1 MENLDLYKVVY
12 KPEESDGVY
21 AISLVEDPA
30 MEKFFIA
37 LSKEQ
42 EEVKLAVEGEKRL
55 ITGPV
60 LIPNKKILRFDKRSN
75 TEYNMV
81 FEEKEIRLFSQDF
94 MKNDYQHNSTIGHDE
109 NAAIQ
114 NLTFV
119 ESWIIE
125 DSNNDKAN
133 ALGFKD
139 LPVGTWMA
147 SAYVED
153 NDTWDLIK
161 SKKVRG
167 FSIDSILNMK
177 KIEMSITKKNKEQMN
192 LLKELSRI
200 VGKLTADVNLGSVE
214 TPEGTLFSETYSVG
228 ETLTLDKNDGNGP
241 MPLANIEIVVE
252 GKSIITDDMGVII
265 SAEPVAVEEVAAE
278 ATEEALAEELLSL
291 AEETAAIEEEVAVE
305 AASIEEEIA
314 SDAIESIMEDIIES
328 VAEGMP
334 AESIDYKALIENIT
348 KQLQDVLNQ
357 NVALQAQVE
366 ELSKQP
372 AAVKLGANETKT
384 SAKET
389 TMERLSRIVAEN
401 KNKK

>member
-1 MENLDLYKVVY
+1 MDNLELYKVVY
-12 KPEESDGVY
+12 NPAESEGVY

-60 LIPNKKILRFDKRSN
+60 LIPNKKILRFDKGSN
-75 TEYNMV
+75 TEYNLV
-81 FEEKEIRLFSQDF
+81 FGENEIRMFSQDF

-114 NLTFV
+114 KLTFV
-119 ESWIIE
+119 ESWIVE

-177 KIEMSITKKNKEQMN
+177 KVEMSITKKNKEKMN

-200 VGKLTADVNLGSVE
+200 VGKLTAEANLGNIE
-214 TPEGTLFSETYSVG
+214 TPEGILNAESYSVG
-228 ETLTLDKNDGNGP
+228 DLLTLDKNDGAGALP
-241 MPLANIEIVVE
+241 YANAEVVVE
-252 GKSIITDDMGVII
+252 GKTVITDAEGIII
-265 SAEPVAVEEVAAE
+265 SAEPVAEAPAEEALEAE
-278 ATEEALAEELLSL
+278 ATEEALATEE
-291 AEETAAIEEEVAVE
+291 APAEEEVAVE

-314 SDAIESIMEDIIES
+314 SEAVESIMENIIES
-328 VAEGMP
+328 VEEGMP
-334 AESIDYKALIENIT
+334 AESIDYKALVENIT

-357 NVALQAQVE
+357 NVALAAQVE

-372 AAVKLGANETKT
+372 SSIKLGANEAKT
-384 SAKET
+384 NQKET

>member
-1 MENLDLYKVVY
+1 MDNLELYKVVY
-12 KPEESDGVY
+12 NPAESEGVY

-60 LIPNKKILRFDKRSN
+60 LIPNKKILRFDKGSN
-75 TEYNMV
+75 TEYNLV
-81 FEEKEIRLFSQDF
+81 FGENEIRMFSQDF

-114 NLTFV
+114 KLTFV
-119 ESWIIE
+119 ESWIVE

-177 KIEMSITKKNKEQMN
+177 KVEMSITKKNKEKMN

-200 VGKLTADVNLGSVE
+200 VGKLTAEANLGNIE
-214 TPEGTLFSETYSVG
+214 TPEGILNAESYSVG
-228 ETLTLDKNDGNGP
+228 EILTLDKNDGAGALP
-241 MPLANIEIVVE
+241 YANAEVVVE
-252 GKSIITDDMGVII
+252 GKTVITDAEGIII
-265 SAEPVAVEEVAAE
+265 SAEPVAEELE
-278 ATEEALAEELLSL
+278 ATEEAPAEEVV
-291 AEETAAIEEEVAVE
+291 EETLAEEEVAPEAPVE
-305 AASIEEEIA
+305 ASIEEEIA

-334 AESIDYKALIENIT
+334 AESIDYKALVENIT

-357 NVALQAQVE
+357 NVALAAQVE

-372 AAVKLGANETKT
+372 SSIKLGANEAKTKE
-384 SAKET
+384 KET

>member
-1 MENLDLYKVVY
+1 MDNLDLYKVVY
-12 KPEESDGVY
+12 NPAESEGVY

-60 LIPNKKILRFDKRSN
+60 LIPNKKILRFDKGSN
-75 TEYNMV
+75 TEYNLV
-81 FEEKEIRLFSQDF
+81 FGENEIRMFSQDF

-114 NLTFV
+114 KLTFV
-119 ESWIIE
+119 ESWIVE

-177 KIEMSITKKNKEQMN
+177 KVEMSITKKNKEKMN

-200 VGKLTADVNLGSVE
+200 VGKLTAEANLGNIE
-214 TPEGTLFSETYSVG
+214 TPEGILNAESYSVG
-228 ETLTLDKNDGNGP
+228 EILTLDKNDGAGALP
-241 MPLANIEIVVE
+241 YANAEVVVE
-252 GKSIITDDMGVII
+252 GKTVITDAEGIII
-265 SAEPVAVEEVAAE
+265 SAEPVAEELE
-278 ATEEALAEELLSL
+278 ATEEAPAEEVV
-291 AEETAAIEEEVAVE
+291 EETLAEEEVAPEAPVE
-305 AASIEEEIA
+305 ASIEEEIA

-334 AESIDYKALIENIT
+334 AESIDYKALVENIT

-357 NVALQAQVE
+357 NVALAAQVE

-372 AAVKLGANETKT
+372 SSIKLGANEAKTKE
-384 SAKET
+384 KET

>member
-1 MENLDLYKVVY
+1 MDNLELYKVVY
-12 KPEESDGVY
+12 NPAESEGVY

-60 LIPNKKILRFDKRSN
+60 LIPNKKILRFDKGSN
-75 TEYNMV
+75 TEYNLV
-81 FEEKEIRLFSQDF
+81 FGENEIRMFSQDF

-114 NLTFV
+114 KLTFV
-119 ESWIIE
+119 ESWIVE

-177 KIEMSITKKNKEQMN
+177 KVEMSITKKNKEKMN

-200 VGKLTADVNLGSVE
+200 VGKLTAEANLGNIE
-214 TPEGTLFSETYSVG
+214 TPEGILNAESYSVG
-228 ETLTLDKNDGNGP
+228 EILTLDKNDGAGALP
-241 MPLANIEIVVE
+241 YANAEVVVE
-252 GKSIITDDMGVII
+252 GKTVITDAEGIII
-265 SAEPVAVEEVAAE
+265 SAEPVAEELE
-278 ATEEALAEELLSL
+278 ATEEAPAEEVV
-291 AEETAAIEEEVAVE
+291 EETLAEEEVAPEAPVE
-305 AASIEEEIA
+305 ASIEEEIA
-314 SDAIESIMEDIIES
+314 SDAIESIMENIIES
-328 VAEGMP
+328 VEEGMP
-334 AESIDYKALIENIT
+334 AESIDYKALVENIT

-357 NVALQAQVE
+357 NVALAAQVE

-372 AAVKLGANETKT
+372 SSIKLGANEAKTKE
-384 SAKET
+384 KET

>member
-1 MENLDLYKVVY
+1 MDNLDLYKVVY

-42 EEVKLAVEGEKRL
+42 EQVKLAIEGEKRL
-55 ITGPV
+55 VTGPV
-60 LIPNKKILRFDKRSN
+60 LIPNKKILRFDKGSN
-75 TEYNMV
+75 TEYNLV
-81 FEEKEIRLFSQDF
+81 FGENEIRLFSQDF
-94 MKNDYQHNSTIGHDE
+94 MKNDYQHNSTIGHNE
-109 NAAIQ
+109 SAAIQ

-125 DSNNDKAN
+125 DGKNDKAN

-147 SAYVED
+147 SAYIED

-161 SKKVRG
+161 SQKVRG

-177 KIEMSITKKNKEQMN
+177 KVELSITKKNKEKMN
-192 LLKELSRI
+192 LLKELSKI
-200 VGKLTADVNLGSVE
+200 VGKLTAEANLGAIE
-214 TPEGTLFSETYSVG
+214 TPEGTLNANTYAVG
-228 ETLTLDKNDGNGP
+228 EILTLDRNDGNGP
-241 MPLANIEIVVE
+241 LPYANAELVVE
-252 GKSIITDDMGVII
+252 GKTVITDAEGLII
-265 SAEPVAVEEVAAE
+265 SAEAVMEEALEVEETLATEEIEAE
-278 ATEEALAEELLSL
+278 ATTEKL
-291 AEETAAIEEEVAVE
+291 EEVEVE

-357 NVALQAQVE
+357 NVALAAQVE

-372 AAVKLGANETKT
+372 ASVKLGANETKT

>member
-1 MENLDLYKVVY
+1 MDNLDLYKVVY

-42 EEVKLAVEGEKRL
+42 EQIKLALEGEKRL

-60 LIPNKKILRFDKRSN
+60 LIPNKKILRFDKGSN
-75 TEYNMV
+75 TEYNLV
-81 FEEKEIRLFSQDF
+81 FGENEIRMFSQDF
-94 MKNDYQHNSTIGHDE
+94 MRNDYQHNSTIGHDE

-119 ESWIIE
+119 ESWIVE
-125 DSNNDKAN
+125 DGKNDKAN

-153 NDTWDLIK
+153 NDTWELIK
-161 SKKVRG
+161 AQKVRG

-177 KIEMSITKKNKEQMN
+177 KVEMTITKKNKEKMN

-200 VGKLTADVNLGSVE
+200 VGKLTAEANLGSIE
-214 TPEGTLFSETYSVG
+214 TPEGILNANTYSVG
-228 ETLTLDKNDGNGP
+228 EILTLDKNDGAGALP
-241 MPLANIEIVVE
+241 YANAELVVE
-252 GKSIITDDMGVII
+252 GKTVITDAEGIII
-265 SAEPVAVEEVAAE
+265 SAEPVAEVAAE
-278 ATEEALAEELLSL
+278 AEEAPV
-291 AEETAAIEEEVAVE
+291 EETLAVEEEVAPEAPVE
-305 AASIEEEIA
+305 ASIEEEIA

-334 AESIDYKALIENIT
+334 AESIDYKALVENIT

-357 NVALQAQVE
+357 NVALAAQVE

-372 AAVKLGANETKT
+372 SSIKLGANEAKTKE
-384 SAKET
+384 KET

>member
-12 KPEESDGVY
+12 KPEESEGVY

-42 EEVKLAVEGEKRL
+42 EIKLAIEGEKRL

-60 LIPNKKILRFDKRSN
+60 LIPNKKILRFDKASN
-75 TEYNMV
+75 TEYNLV
-81 FEEKEIRLFSQDF
+81 FEEKEIRMFSQDF
-94 MKNDYQHNSTIGHDE
+94 MKNGYQHNSTIGHDE

-119 ESWIIE
+119 ESWIVE
-125 DSNNDKAN
+125 DTKNDKAN
-133 ALGFKD
+133 ALGFTD

-161 SKKVRG
+161 ANKVRG

-177 KIEMSITKKNKEQMN
+177 KVEMSITKKNKKQMN

-200 VGKLTADVNLGSVE
+200 VSKLTAETNLGSVE
-214 TPEGTLFSETYSVG
+214 TPEGILFAETYSVG
-228 ETLTLDKNDGNGP
+228 EVLTLDRNDGAGALP
-241 MPLANIEIVVE
+241 YANAELVVE
-252 GKSIITDDMGVII
+252 GKTIMTDAAGLII
-265 SAEPVAVEEVAAE
+265 SAEAVVEEVLE
-278 ATEEALAEELLSL
+278 VEEALAV
-291 AEETAAIEEEVAVE
+291 EEEVPTEAPVETPVE
-305 AASIEEEIA
+305 AAVIEEEIA
-314 SDAIESIMEDIIES
+314 SDAVESIVEDIIES
-328 VAEGMP
+328 TVEGMP
-334 AESIDYKALIENIT
+334 ADAIDYKALIENIT

-357 NVALQAQVE
+357 NVVLTAQVE

-372 AAVKLGANETKT
+372 AAIKLGANEAKT

>member
-1 MENLDLYKVVY
+1 MDNLDLYKVVY

-42 EEVKLAVEGEKRL
+42 EQVKLAIEGEKRL
-55 ITGPV
+55 VTGPV
-60 LIPNKKILRFDKRSN
+60 LIPNKKILRFDKGSN
-75 TEYNMV
+75 TEYNLV
-81 FEEKEIRLFSQDF
+81 FGENEIRLFSQDF
-94 MKNDYQHNSTIGHDE
+94 MKNDYQHNSTIGHNE
-109 NAAIQ
+109 SAAIQ

-147 SAYVED
+147 SAYIED

-161 SKKVRG
+161 SQKVRG

-177 KIEMSITKKNKEQMN
+177 KVEMSITKKNKEKMN
-192 LLKELSRI
+192 LLKELSKI
-200 VGKLTADVNLGSVE
+200 VGKLTAEANLGAIE
-214 TPEGTLFSETYSVG
+214 TPEGTLNANTYAVG
-228 ETLTLDKNDGNGP
+228 EILTLDRNDGNGP
-241 MPLANIEIVVE
+241 LPYANAELVVE
-252 GKSIITDDMGVII
+252 GKTVITDAEGLII
-265 SAEPVAVEEVAAE
+265 SAEAVMEEALEVEETLATEEIEAE
-278 ATEEALAEELLSL
+278 ATTEKL
-291 AEETAAIEEEVAVE
+291 EEVPVE

-314 SDAIESIMEDIIES
+314 SDAVESIMEDIIES

-357 NVALQAQVE
+357 NVALAAQVE

-372 AAVKLGANETKT
+372 ASVKLGANETKT

>member
-12 KPEESDGVY
+12 NPQESEGVY

-42 EEVKLAVEGEKRL
+42 EEVKLAIEGEKRL

-60 LIPNKKILRFDKRSN
+60 LIPNKKILRFDRGSN
-75 TEYNMV
+75 TEYNLV
-81 FEEKEIRLFSQDF
+81 FGENEIRLFSQDF
-94 MKNDYQHNSTIGHDE
+94 MKRDYQHNSTIGHDE

-119 ESWIIE
+119 ESWIVE

-161 SKKVRG
+161 AQKVRG

-177 KIEMSITKKNKEQMN
+177 KVEMSITKKNKNQMN

-200 VGKLTADVNLGSVE
+200 VGKLTADVNLGSIE

-252 GKSIITDDMGVII
+252 GKSIKTDDMGVII
-265 SAEPVAVEEVAAE
+265 SAEPVAEAPVAAE
-278 ATEEALAEELLSL
+278 EETTTEEALSTEEELATAPAMP
-291 AEETAAIEEEVAVE
+291 AEPVSEEEVATEAVE
-305 AASIEEEIA
+305 TIVEEIVGA
-314 SDAIESIMEDIIES
+314 PNE
-328 VAEGMP
+328 
-334 AESIDYKALIENIT
+334 IDYKALIENIT

>member
-42 EEVKLAVEGEKRL
+42 EEIKLAIAGEKRL
-55 ITGPV
+55 VTGPV
-60 LIPNKKILRFDKRSN
+60 LIPNKKILRFDKQSN
-75 TEYNMV
+75 SEYNLV
-81 FEEKEIRLFSQDF
+81 FGENEIRLFSQDF
-94 MKNDYQHNSTIGHDE
+94 MKNDYQHNSTIGHNE

-125 DSNNDKAN
+125 DGKNDKAN

-153 NDTWDLIK
+153 NDTWELIK
-161 SKKVRG
+161 AQKVRG

-177 KIEMSITKKNKEQMN
+177 KVEMSITKKNKNQMN

-200 VGKLTADVNLGSVE
+200 VGKLTAEANLGSVE
-214 TPEGTLFSETYSVG
+214 TPEGTLFAETYAIG
-228 ETLTLDKNDGNGP
+228 ELLTLDINDGNGP
-241 MPLANIEIVVE
+241 MPYANAELVVE
-252 GKSIITDDMGVII
+252 GMNVMTDAAGMII
-265 SAEPVAVEEVAAE
+265 SAEPVVAEELPAEEALEAAVEE
-278 ATEEALAEELLSL
+278 L
-291 AEETAAIEEEVAVE
+291 EETVE
-305 AASIEEEIA
+305 ASTVEEEIA
-314 SDAIESIMEDIIES
+314 SDAVESIMEDIIES
-328 VAEGMP
+328 VEEGMP
-334 AESIDYKALIENIT
+334 VDAIDYPMLIENIT

-357 NVALQAQVE
+357 NVALSAQVE

-372 AAVKLGANETKT
+372 AAIKLGANEAKT
-384 SAKET
+384 NQKET
-389 TMERLSRIVAEN
+389 TMERLARIVAEN

>member
-1 MENLDLYKVVY
+1 MDNLDLYKVVY

-42 EEVKLAVEGEKRL
+42 EQIKLALEGEKRL

-60 LIPNKKILRFDKRSN
+60 LIPNKKILRFDKGSN
-75 TEYNMV
+75 TEYNLV
-81 FEEKEIRLFSQDF
+81 FEEKEIRMFSQDF
-94 MKNDYQHNSTIGHDE
+94 MRNDYQHNSTIGHDE

-119 ESWIIE
+119 ESWIVE
-125 DSNNDKAN
+125 DGKNDKAN

-153 NDTWDLIK
+153 NDTWELIK
-161 SKKVRG
+161 AQKVRG

-177 KIEMSITKKNKEQMN
+177 KVEMSITKKNKEKMN

-200 VGKLTADVNLGSVE
+200 VGKLTAEANLGSIE
-214 TPEGTLFSETYSVG
+214 TPEGILNANTYSVG
-228 ETLTLDKNDGNGP
+228 EILTLDKNDGAGALP
-241 MPLANIEIVVE
+241 YANAELVVE
-252 GKSIITDDMGVII
+252 GKTVITDAEGIII
-265 SAEPVAVEEVAAE
+265 SAEPVAEELEAPEAEVAAE
-278 ATEEALAEELLSL
+278 EVV
-291 AEETAAIEEEVAVE
+291 EETLAEEEVAPEAPVE
-305 AASIEEEIA
+305 ASIEEEIA

-334 AESIDYKALIENIT
+334 AESIDYKALVENIT

-357 NVALQAQVE
+357 NVALAAQVE

-372 AAVKLGANETKT
+372 SSIKLGANEAKTKE
-384 SAKET
+384 KET